1 MKVFLE
7 GLNCANCAGKIE
19 KLVGKMPNV
28 REASLSLATGSL
40 VIDEGEGFAQEETYD
55 AIVKLVHSLE
65 PHVVVSKSRKTMA
78 ALEPCGCDGHEH
90 AHHQGEESQSAGHSH
105 AGALGDMDKRQKLE
119 LITAIGLFMLG
130 FVFQAF
136 LPANLEVITIGV
148 FLGAYLLAGY
158 RVILLAFRNIGQGQ
172 IFDENFLMTIATF
185 GALVLTEW
193 PEAAGVMI
201 FFGIGEY
208 FQDRAVDNARR
219 SIAETIS
226 FNAITANRVGPEGE
240 VVIDAKEVKVG
251 DVLVIKPGEKI
262 PADGVV
268 LQGLSHL
275 DTSPLTGESYPRKV
289 EKGDEILSGMI
300 NGNAVLKVLVT
311 KDYENSTAMKIMHL
325 IEEASDKKGKTE
337 KFITKFS
344 HY

>member
-1 MKVFLE
+1 MRVFLE

-65 PHVVVSKSRKTMA
+65 PHVVVSQSRKQSTA
-78 ALEPCGCDGHEH
+78 VEPCGCDGHGEG
-90 AHHQGEESQSAGHSH
+90 QYQEEESRLSGHSH
-105 AGALGDMDKRQKLE
+105 AGSLGDMDKRQKFE
-119 LITAIGLFMLG
+119 LISAIGLFLLG
-130 FVFQAF
+130 FVLQA
-136 LPANLEVITIGV
+136 LVPANLEMVTVGV

-158 RVILLAFRNIGQGQ
+158 RVILLAFRNIGRGQ

-208 FQDRAVDNARR
+208 FQDRAV
-219 SIAETIS
+219 
-226 FNAITANRVGPEGE
+226 
-240 VVIDAKEVKVG
+240 
-251 DVLVIKPGEKI
+251 
-262 PADGVV
+262 
-268 LQGLSHL
+268 
-275 DTSPLTGESYPRKV
+275 
-289 EKGDEILSGMI
+289 
-300 NGNAVLKVLVT
+300 
-311 KDYENSTAMKIMHL
+311 
-325 IEEASDKKGKTE
+325 
-337 KFITKFS
+337 
-344 HY
+344 